1 MDQRKILIVE
11 DDKFLY
17 DLYQRVLLEAGFL
30 VDVAIDGEEGLKRAE
45 EGRYDLV
52 LLDIMLP
59 KKNGVDVLKALKSD
73 GSKVKNLP
81 VIVLSNLGQEDII
94 QQCLRMGAVGY
105 LVKVQNL
112 PQEVVSRVKE
122 FFGITA

>member
-45 EGRYDLV
+45 EGQYDLV

-73 GSKVKNLP
+73 GSKAKNLP